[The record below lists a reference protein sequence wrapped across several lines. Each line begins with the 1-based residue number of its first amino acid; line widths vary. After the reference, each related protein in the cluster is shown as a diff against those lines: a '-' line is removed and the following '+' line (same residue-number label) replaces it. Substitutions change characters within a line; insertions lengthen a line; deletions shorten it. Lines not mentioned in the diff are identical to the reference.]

1 MTNDGIVKMI
11 WETGDGSDLVQPID
25 LNDVLEISFSYQ
37 CNHYCNE
44 IYLHDVWNN
53 YIVFKLLIEKIQ
65 NTRVTQ
71 AIFFSSI
78 MYFWLRLRQKIE

>member
-1 MTNDGIVKMI
+1 MTNHGIVKMI
-11 WETGDGSDLVQPID
+11 WETGDGSDLVHSID

-53 YIVFKLLIEKIQ
+53 YIVFKLLIEK
-65 NTRVTQ
+65 NTKYKGNLGN
-71 AIFFSSI
+71 FFFHQSCT
-78 MYFWLRLRQKIE
+78 FG